1 MEPMRLNKLLASRG
15 VCSRREADRLLEEGR
30 VTVDGV
36 QAGMGAK
43 VDGSADIR
51 VDGKP
56 IAGKPGTVLLLYH
69 KPVGVV
75 CTEKDP
81 HAERTVATEVHY
93 PVRVTYAGRLDKD
106 SDGLLLLTNDGDLIQ
121 EMMRGANA
129 HEKEYRVRV
138 NRPVTEDFIKRM
150 EAGVFLRE
158 LRVKTRPCRI
168 EKTGER
174 EFRIVLTQGLNRQIR
189 RMCGELGYRVEKLT
203 RLRVVNLML
212 GDLKPGEV
220 REATE
225 NELEDLRKAL
235 KDPAKGAKGS
245 CESPE
250 ERTYPIKGTEMRKT
264 NGPIRQ
270 NRKNCQS

>member
-1 MEPMRLNKLLASRG
+1 MEPMRLNKLLAARG

-36 QAGMGAK
+36 RPEMGRK
-43 VDGSADIR
+43 VDGSENIR

-56 IAGKPGTVLLLYH
+56 IAGKSETVLLLYH

-81 HAERTVATEVHY
+81 HAERTVATEVSY

-129 HEKEYRVRV
+129 HEKEYRVQV
-138 NRPVTEDFIKRM
+138 NRPVTDDFIKRM

-158 LRVKTRPCRI
+158 IRVKTRPSRMV
-168 EKTGER
+168 KTGER
-174 EFRIVLTQGLNRQIR
+174 EFRIILTQGLNRQIR

-203 RLRVVNLML
+203 RLRVVNLVL
-212 GDLKPGEV
+212 GDLKPGEF
-220 REATE
+220 REASRE
-225 NELEDLRKAL
+225 EIDDLRKAL
-235 KDPAKGAKGS
+235 K
-245 CESPE
+245 
-250 ERTYPIKGTEMRKT
+250 ERVNTGKHLPT
-264 NGPIRQ
+264 P
-270 NRKNCQS
+270 